1 MKGLISLFAGLIIG
15 IIVSYFVLEYEGWT
29 LYQMSENGEVTKMI
43 NELDFNLITN
53 GFLIVVGVSSF
64 IYVIWTLVEKK

>member
-29 LYQMSENGEVTKMI
+29 LYQMNENGEVTKMI

>member
-29 LYQMSENGEVTKMI
+29 LYQMSENGEVTKTI
-43 NELDFNLITN
+43 KELDLNLITKS
-53 GFLIVVGVSSF
+53 FL
-64 IYVIWTLVEKK
+64 